1 MEELLDMMVADE
13 SPSQISDTIKDLLFA
28 KTSARVDAFR
38 PVVAGST
45 FGDEDTEIEAEM
57 ETDEAESEVETE
69 VSDEEEE

>member
-1 MEELLDMMVADE
+1 MEELLDMMVTDE

-57 ETDEAESEVETE
+57 TTDDAETE
-69 VSDEEEE
+69 VSVEEEE